1 MQAHMQVG
9 LHVQFIA
16 LSQNH
21 GIEGFF
27 IEHYIHEIYNLL
39 QNDSEKSHYSLVSS
53 NKPSLD
59 TDILLCL
66 HFHEQCV
73 CLKPTWVIFQGVAQ
87 KFWEDDV

>member
-27 IEHYIHEIYNLL
+27 IEHYIHEIYNLMT
-39 QNDSEKSHYSLVSS
+39 K
-53 NKPSLD
+53 
-59 TDILLCL
+59 
-66 HFHEQCV
+66 
-73 CLKPTWVIFQGVAQ
+73 
-87 KFWEDDV
+87 